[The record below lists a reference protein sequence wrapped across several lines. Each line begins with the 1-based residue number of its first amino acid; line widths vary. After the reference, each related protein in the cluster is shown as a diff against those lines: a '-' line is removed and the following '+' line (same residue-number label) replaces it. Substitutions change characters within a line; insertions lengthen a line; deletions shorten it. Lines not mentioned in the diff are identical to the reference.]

1 MCRPREDPIPLLLAA
16 VQPCALLLLSLRC
29 CLLRRYALARII
41 HNDTLKRVDPKSPS
55 RRLVTSSI
63 KKIGEKTRQG
73 AHKAADGVHRHQSK
87 GSAPSLDALPTTS
100 TSAAASAAARFAP
113 DERLK
118 MDSEGGGEEEGS
130 HHGGVPAA
138 MFASDVTSLEMEEG
152 SLSVVALSVS
162 VETSR
167 RPPSPLSIASTSGN
181 DESQSPVQR
190 VLGTLE
196 GSGRALVQTVGEKAS
211 AVTSSTFDALG
222 EVTAKGLSVAE
233 RREKLKQSMTS
244 SAVLA
249 NVHEVEADDN
259 VALALMHEQKEHL
272 FPPEYFGTMMVML
285 DQELDEVLGAL
296 VPDGEQGGVGDEGD
310 GAGPPKMASMT
321 KRVSSMFG
329 GSAKAHKEDDMKENS
344 IVLAIQTLRKDTLE
358 VSLPPLSPSTIRPP
372 SAPLLSSH
380 LPSTSSHT
388 SAPTSS
394 PLWLLSRPPPFT
406 PQVQRMKEEATEAEH
421 TAAMK
426 VQAQWRGRVSRQMTK
441 ELRVPQLG

>member
-1 MCRPREDPIPLLLAA
+1 VLVDVVLGL
-16 VQPCALLLLSLRC
+16 
-29 CLLRRYALARII
+29 YALARII

-100 TSAAASAAARFAP
+100 ITTSTSAAARFASDELE

-152 SLSVVALSVS
+152 SLSVALSVS

-181 DESQSPVQR
+181 DESQSPVQK

-196 GSGRALVQTVGEKAS
+196 GSGRALVQTVGEKAH

-249 NVHEVEADDN
+249 NVHEVEADNN

-344 IVLAIQTLRKDTLE
+344 IVLAIHTLRKDALE
-358 VSLPPLSPSTIRPP
+358 
-372 SAPLLSSH
+372 
-380 LPSTSSHT
+380 
-388 SAPTSS
+388 
-394 PLWLLSRPPPFT
+394 
-406 PQVQRMKEEATEAEH
+406 VQRMKEEATEAEH